1 MQVFQGFD
9 NLPVFNHAVVTVGSY
24 DGVHAGH
31 RVLLDRIRNTA
42 RATNGESVLIT
53 FSPHPRKVLEY
64 GPVGLLSTLREKEYL
79 LSGAGIDNLIVV
91 PFTPEFSRL
100 DSETFVRDYLC
111 GKVRARKLYVGYNH
125 RFGKDKEGDFR
136 VLDRLSA
143 ELGFEICEIPRQE
156 VDREKVSS
164 TVIRD
169 LIAAGR
175 MREAETLLGHPYV
188 VLLHQD
194 KESFRP
200 DDTDKLLP
208 PNGIYSVRVLG
219 PSTSAVTVAVM
230 QDARIR
236 LPEYKEGI
244 GNEIWLGFI

>member
-1 MQVFQGFD
+1 MQVFLGFD

-31 RVLLDRIRNTA
+31 RVLLDRIRDTA

-53 FSPHPRKVLEY
+53 FSPHPRKVLEN

-111 GKVRARKLYVGYNH
+111 GKVGAGKLFVGYNH

-136 VLDRLSA
+136 VLDRLSD
-143 ELGFEICEIPRQE
+143 ELGFEICEIPRQQVE
-156 VDREKVSS
+156 REKVSS
-164 TVIRD
+164 TVIRE

-175 MREAETLLGHPYV
+175 MREAETLLCHPYI
-188 VLLHQD
+188 VLLHPAQGG
-194 KESFRP
+194 FRP
-200 DDTDKLLP
+200 DDPDKLLP
-208 PNGIYSVRVLG
+208 PEGTYPVRVLG
-219 PSTSAVTVAVM
+219 TEDADRMVAVL
-230 QDARIR
+230 QDARIC
-236 LPEYKEGI
+236 LPEYKEGK
-244 GNEIWLGFI
+244 GDDIWLGFI